1 MTNSTA
7 TDASTDKVEADKTLP
22 GRPLKDEQFTT
33 THSVTVGSE
42 TIGYTAKTGRIVLHD
57 DVDSKPKLAM
67 FYTAYLRKGVA
78 ALRDRPLIFL
88 WNGGPGSSTI
98 WLHMYSVGPRRI
110 VFEGDPLY
118 DNSRWELRE
127 NDQSILDVADLV
139 FVDAPSTGFSRVAP
153 GEDPTQFY
161 GIDAD
166 AAAVGDF
173 VAEFVRREERGE
185 SPIVLH
191 GESYG
196 TLRTPA
202 VAEYLQH
209 PKGMSVD
216 GIVLTSSIMDV
227 AGATFGVGA
236 SANLGPVGML
246 PTYAATALYHG
257 VTKGDLESVVEEA
270 EDFALNDYSVALLKG
285 TRLTT
290 KEEYRIAKRV
300 SELSGISPDYIS
312 GANLQ
317 VTLWRFH
324 RELLRD
330 RRRTVG
336 RLDTRWVG
344 LASDNVGEAFED
356 DPSLTMI
363 TGPATR
369 AFNTYVRRDLGW
381 EGDPTI
387 SYWYQRAFP
396 SWKPRESQQNG
407 IWTPQLE
414 VASVLRGVI
423 NRTPQ
428 LKVLLQSGYYDVG
441 TPYFPAELTFD
452 QMQLEPERNA
462 NVTKNRYEAGHMMY
476 VHEPSL
482 VQMRT
487 DLVQFLSTLRGGDER

>member
-1 MTNSTA
+1 MNHPDPTTDQNA
-7 TDASTDKVEADKTLP
+7 TVHEQK
-22 GRPLKDEQFTT
+22 PLEDRQVTT
-33 THSVTVGSE
+33 RHSVT
-42 TIGYTAKTGRIVLHD
+42 IGGEKIDYTAKTGRIVLHD
-57 DVDSKPKLAM
+57 DDDGRPKVGI
-67 FYTAYLRKGVA
+67 FFTAYLRDGVESA
-78 ALRDRPLIFL
+78 RDRPLVFL

-110 VFEGDPLY
+110 RFEGDPLH

-127 NDQSILDVADLV
+127 NEQSVMDVADLV

-153 GEDPTQFY
+153 GEDPTDLY

-166 AAAVGDF
+166 AAAMGDF
-173 VAEFVRREERGE
+173 VTEFVHREQRGD

-202 VAEYLQH
+202 VAEYLMH
-209 PKGMSVD
+209 PVGMSVD
-216 GIVLTSSIMDV
+216 GIVLTSSLMDL

-236 SANLGPVGML
+236 SPNLGAIGML
-246 PTYAATALYHG
+246 PTYAATALYHD
-257 VTKGDLESVVEEA
+257 VISGDLEAVTEEA
-270 EDFALNDYSVALLKG
+270 EQFALNEYSVALLKG
-285 TRLTT
+285 SRLTPR
-290 KEEYRIAKRV
+290 EEDRIAKRV
-300 SELSGISPDYIS
+300 GELTGISPAYVS

-317 VTLWRFH
+317 VTLWRFV

-344 LASDNVGEAFED
+344 LASDTVGEAFED

-369 AFNTYVRRDLGW
+369 AFNKYVRQDLGW
-381 EGDPTI
+381 EGDPPI
-387 SYWYQRAFP
+387 AYWYQRTLVP
-396 SWKPRESQQNG
+396 WKPRESEING

-414 VASVLRGVI
+414 VASVLRGVM
-423 NRTPQ
+423 NRSPQ

-441 TPYFPAELTFD
+441 TPFFPAELTFD
-452 QMQLEPERNA
+452 HMHLEPERA
-462 NVTKNRYEAGHMMY
+462 RNVTKNRYEAGHMMY
-476 VHEPSL
+476 VHDPSL

-487 DLVQFLSTLRGGDER
+487 DLIAFLADLRRGDGS

>member
-1 MTNSTA
+1 MT
-7 TDASTDKVEADKTLP
+7 TD
-22 GRPLKDEQFTT
+22 TT
-33 THSVTVGSE
+33 TDDNAASGKADDKPLEDQQFVTQHSVT
-42 TIGYTAKTGRIVLHD
+42 IGGESIAYTAKAGQIVLHD
-57 DVDSKPKLAM
+57 DTDGKPKLAM
-67 FYTAYLRKGVA
+67 FYTAYLRDKVTS
-78 ALRDRPLIFL
+78 LRDRPLIFM
-88 WNGGPGSSTI
+88 WNGGPGSASI

-110 VFEGDPLY
+110 VFEGDPLH
-118 DNSRWELRE
+118 DTARWELRE

-139 FVDAPSTGFSRVAP
+139 FVDAPSTGFSRMAP
-153 GEDPTQFY
+153 GVDAADFY

-173 VAEFVRREERGE
+173 VAEFIKREQRGD

-202 VAEYLQH
+202 VAEYLNF
-209 PKGMSVD
+209 PLGLSVD

-227 AGATFGVGA
+227 AGATFGDG
-236 SANLGPVGML
+236 SSPNLGAVGML

-257 VTKGDLESVVEEA
+257 VISGDLETVVEEA
-270 EDFALNDYSVALLKG
+270 EQFALNDYSVALLKG
-285 TRLTT
+285 SRLTP
-290 KEEYRIAKRV
+290 KEEKRIAKRV
-300 SELSGISPDYIS
+300 GELSGLSASYVS
-312 GANLQ
+312 AANLQ
-317 VTLWRFH
+317 VNLWRFH

-344 LASDNVGEAFED
+344 LSSDNVGETFED
-356 DPSLTMI
+356 DPSMSMI
-363 TGPATR
+363 TGPANR
-369 AFNTYVRRDLGW
+369 AFNKYVREDLGW
-381 EGDPTI
+381 EGDPTLT
-387 SYWYQRAFP
+387 YRYQRLFMP
-396 SWKPRESQQNG
+396 WKPRESQQNG

-414 VASVLRGVI
+414 VSSVLRGVM

-452 QMQLEPERNA
+452 HMHLEPERA
-462 NVTKNRYEAGHMMY
+462 RNVTKNRYEAGHMMY

-482 VQMRT
+482 AKMRT
-487 DLVQFLSTLRGGDER
+487 DLIDFLSSLRPGDE

>member
-1 MTNSTA
+1 MTTDTTTDDNATA
-7 TDASTDKVEADKTLP
+7 TTSDDT
-22 GRPLKDEQFTT
+22 PLEDQQFVT
-33 THSVTVGSE
+33 THSVTIGNE
-42 TIGYTAKTGRIVLHD
+42 TIDYTAKAGQIVLHD
-57 DVDSKPKLAM
+57 DTDGRPKLAM
-67 FYTAYLRKGVA
+67 FYTAYLRNGVA
-78 ALRDRPLIFL
+78 SLKDRPLIFM
-88 WNGGPGSSTI
+88 WNGGPGSATI

-110 VFEGDPLY
+110 VFEGDPLH
-118 DNSRWELRE
+118 DNARWELKE

-139 FVDAPSTGFSRVAP
+139 FVDAPSTGFSRSAP
-153 GEDPTQFY
+153 GVDPTDFY

-173 VAEFVRREERGE
+173 VAAFVKREQRGG

-196 TLRTPA
+196 TLRTPM
-202 VAEYLQH
+202 VADYLNY
-209 PKGMSVD
+209 PLGLSVD

-227 AGATFGVGA
+227 AGATFGNG
-236 SANLGPVGML
+236 SSPNLGAVGML

-257 VTKGDLESVVEEA
+257 VISGELEKVVEEA
-270 EDFALNDYSVALLKG
+270 EEFALNDYSVALLKG
-285 TRLTT
+285 SRLTA
-290 KEEYRIAKRV
+290 KEEKRIAKRV
-300 SELSGISPDYIS
+300 SELSGLSADYVL

-317 VTLWRFH
+317 VNLWRFH

-344 LASDNVGEAFED
+344 LSSDNVGETFED
-356 DPSLTMI
+356 DPSMTAI
-363 TGPATR
+363 TGPANR
-369 AFNTYVRRDLGW
+369 AFNTYVREDLGW
-381 EGDPTI
+381 EGDVTLT
-387 SYWYQRAFP
+387 YRFQRAFMP
-396 SWKPRESQQNG
+396 WKPRESQQNG

-414 VASVLRGVI
+414 VSSVLRDVM

-441 TPYFPAELTFD
+441 TPFFPAELSFD
-452 QMQLEPERNA
+452 HMHLEPERRR

-482 VQMRT
+482 AKMRT
-487 DLVQFLSTLRGGDER
+487 DLIDFLSSLRPGDA